1 MPDNRRKLIQYK
13 SRDLQE
19 IIYDRNVVNFS
30 DNDKTVPAVYRSC
43 AQSYQFILLCLY
55 LFACHRPLLSSRF
68 FAIFPAA
75 VAKVYI
81 VSFAAI
87 TTTVPRSSSS
97 WLPTGSRHQDGLG
110 TWGARIFNHGS
121 INPRDKHRKYKKGR

>member
-81 VSFAAI
+81 VSF
-87 TTTVPRSSSS
+87 RSHNDDRPSKFIE
-97 WLPTGSRHQDGLG
+97 LPTGSRHQDGLG
-110 TWGARIFNHGS
+110 TWGARIFNRGS
-121 INPRDKHRKYKKGR
+121 TKPRDKHRK

>member
-81 VSFAAI
+81 VSFRSHNDDRPSKFIELAADRK
-87 TTTVPRSSSS
+87 PPSR
-97 WLPTGSRHQDGLG
+97 WLGNM
-110 TWGARIFNHGS
+110 GARIFNRGS
-121 INPRDKHRKYKKGR
+121 TKPRDKHRK